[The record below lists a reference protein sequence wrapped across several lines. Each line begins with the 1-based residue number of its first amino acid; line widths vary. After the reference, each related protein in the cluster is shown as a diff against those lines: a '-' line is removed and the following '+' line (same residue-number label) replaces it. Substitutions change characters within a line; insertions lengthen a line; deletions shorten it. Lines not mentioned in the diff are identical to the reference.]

1 MDWEDSWDAIQVETD
16 LIEFGTRVAWALEF
30 ENFGVYARDTFV
42 SQTTGG

>member
-16 LIEFGTRVAWALEF
+16 LIELGLEVTWALEF

-42 SQTTGG
+42 LQTIGG